1 MNTPE
6 ISFEFFPPA
15 SLNDSF
21 RLWNTINALEGFQPK
36 FISITYGTGNKP
48 RALTQDLVETL
59 LEHKDLAVV
68 AHLTCVDMSAESTL
82 DLVKNL
88 AAKGLKDIVALRGDP
103 APDHGGAFRP
113 HPFGFQTSCE
123 MIAAL
128 KNLGGFKIRVAAY
141 PQGHPESRSQA
152 ADLDWLKRKFEA
164 GADEAITQFFFEA
177 EDFLRFRDACV
188 KSGIDAPIIPG
199 ILPIENWTKTCNFA
213 KKCGVSVPLWLEE
226 AFERATRDDRHD
238 LLSTAIGTELCDTL
252 RSEGVDTLH
261 FYTLNRPELTRD
273 ICLALGLTA
282 KPSLK
287 AVA

>member
-59 LEHKDLAVV
+59 LEHKDLAVA

-82 DLVKNL
+82 DLVKNR

-128 KNLGGFKIRVAAY
+128 KNLGGF
-141 PQGHPESRSQA
+141 
-152 ADLDWLKRKFEA
+152 
-164 GADEAITQFFFEA
+164 
-177 EDFLRFRDACV
+177 
-188 KSGIDAPIIPG
+188 
-199 ILPIENWTKTCNFA
+199 
-213 KKCGVSVPLWLEE
+213 
-226 AFERATRDDRHD
+226 
-238 LLSTAIGTELCDTL
+238 
-252 RSEGVDTLH
+252 
-261 FYTLNRPELTRD
+261 
-273 ICLALGLTA
+273 
-282 KPSLK
+282 
-287 AVA
+287 

>member
-59 LEHKDLAVV
+59 LEHKDLTVA

-82 DLVKNL
+82 ELVKNL

-177 EDFLRFRDACV
+177 DDFLRFRDACV
-188 KSGIDAPIIPG
+188 KSGIDAPYNSG
-199 ILPIENWTKTCNFA
+199 HFTHRKLGKNLQLRKEMRRQ
-213 KKCGVSVPLWLEE
+213 
-226 AFERATRDDRHD
+226 RAIMVRR
-238 LLSTAIGTELCDTL
+238 
-252 RSEGVDTLH
+252 
-261 FYTLNRPELTRD
+261 
-273 ICLALGLTA
+273 GL
-282 KPSLK
+282 
-287 AVA
+287 